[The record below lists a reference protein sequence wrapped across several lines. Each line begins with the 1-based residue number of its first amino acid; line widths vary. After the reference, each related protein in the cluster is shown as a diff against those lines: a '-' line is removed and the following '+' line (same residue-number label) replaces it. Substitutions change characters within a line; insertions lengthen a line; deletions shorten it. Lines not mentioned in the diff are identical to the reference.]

1 MCQAALDYRFGWR
14 WLLPAVT
21 GNIRMYGFS
30 DEEVQFW
37 YQIFPDARQETEN
50 SHSAVLLI
58 NADRCTTQAQPTLAD
73 MQTAELVCV
82 IGQRESS
89 RQWRV
94 MLSKS
99 FSRVQEY
106 GLLPANNPR
115 VVVPFSASR
124 HAIAA
129 LRLHQPG
136 RWIARLGLWLARVLA
151 MFGNFWLLRSRVLL
165 IASRSSSFI
174 PRGALQAELPDRF
187 GEQSLDY
194 ALYLGTPDGNR
205 KTIVLPL
212 GDTPPDTILKVAETP
227 RARASLL
234 NEAAALSVLAQTP
247 LSICVPQLKRQ
258 IPTGTSLVLWLEYR
272 PRLQTSQRHLDNAAA
287 YFLGQMMASGSRM
300 EPLAHFLRDLSVTA
314 GNNQLPADVADAC
327 RALHGRLQVQA
338 KSGERILLHRTHGD
352 FAPWN
357 CAWTSQG
364 LFVFDWEESR
374 ENALALGDA
383 FYYSVAPA
391 LLVQRNASA
400 IKTLQTVFGFAD
412 QVVQMGEVKLDIRI
426 YLALWLLPRAGYAKL
441 YGELCV
447 LLAQRWR

>member
-174 PRGALQAELPDRF
+174 PRGALQAGLPGHS
-187 GEQSLDY
+187 GEQLVDY
-194 ALYLGTPDGNR
+194 SLYLGTPDDNR

-212 GDTPPDTILKVAETP
+212 GDSRLSMILKVAETS
-227 RARASLL
+227 RARASLI
-234 NEAAALSVLAQTP
+234 NEAEALSALASTP
-247 LSICVPQLKRQ
+247 LSACVPALKDQ
-258 IPTGTSLVLWLEYR
+258 VSANSSLVLWLEYR
-272 PRLQTSQRHLDNAAA
+272 LRLQTDQSNLDNAAA
-287 YFLGQMMASGSRM
+287 GFLGQLMALNCKTESLSQYL
-300 EPLAHFLRDLSVTA
+300 EDLPVTPDD
-314 GNNQLPADVADAC
+314 NLPADVADAC
-327 RALHGRLQVQA
+327 RTLCERLQDQA
-338 KSGERILLHRTHGD
+338 GSGERILLHRTHGD

-374 ENALALGDA
+374 ENGLALGDA
-383 FYYSVAPA
+383 FYYRVAPA
-391 LLVQRNASA
+391 LLVQRNASV
-400 IKTLQTVFGFAD
+400 IKTLQTVFGFAN
-412 QVVQMGEVKLDIRI
+412 QVVEAGGMKLDIRI